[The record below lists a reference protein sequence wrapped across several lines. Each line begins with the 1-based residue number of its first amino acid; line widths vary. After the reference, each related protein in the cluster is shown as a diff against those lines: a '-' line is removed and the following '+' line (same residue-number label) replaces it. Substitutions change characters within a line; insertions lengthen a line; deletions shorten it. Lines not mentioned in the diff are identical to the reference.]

1 MWNPGESFVDA
12 AVREMREET
21 GLEVSNLE
29 LCGVKDWTLEDGTR
43 YLVFLYR
50 THTFRGELQSS
61 EEGEERWVPFGEL
74 PQMDAGRG
82 HAADAAPLR
91 HPHAERTVRLGTGR
105 RVAKRAEITAE
116 NMILSAAGGRRWFCT
131 RLFAVKKAKKI
142 IIILKRYLS
151 STSFFV

>member
-1 MWNPGESFVDA
+1 MERTGETAIFTNMCMVLDEADNVLVLDRIDPGWPGICFPGGHVEPGESFVDA

-61 EEGEERWVPFGEL
+61 EEGEVRWVPFGEL
-74 PQMDAGRG
+74 PQMT
-82 HAADAAPLR
+82 L
-91 HPHAERTVRLGTGR
+91 AEGMLQTLHLYGTP
-105 RVAKRAEITAE
+105 T
-116 NMILSAAGGRRWFCT
+116 LSEQFGWEQDDEWQN
-131 RLFAVKKAKKI
+131 V
-142 IIILKRYLS
+142 LK
-151 STSFFV
+151 

>member
-1 MWNPGESFVDA
+1 MEPGESFVDA

-61 EEGEERWVPFGEL
+61 EEGEVRWVPFGEL
-74 PQMDAGRG
+74 PQMT
-82 HAADAAPLR
+82 L
-91 HPHAERTVRLGTGR
+91 AEGMLQTLHLYGTP
-105 RVAKRAEITAE
+105 T
-116 NMILSAAGGRRWFCT
+116 LSEQFGWEQDDEWQN
-131 RLFAVKKAKKI
+131 V
-142 IIILKRYLS
+142 LK
-151 STSFFV
+151 

>member
-1 MWNPGESFVDA
+1 MCWCWTESIRAGRGICFPGGHVEPGESFVDA

-61 EEGEERWVPFGEL
+61 EEGEVRWVPFGEL
-74 PQMDAGRG
+74 PQMT
-82 HAADAAPLR
+82 L
-91 HPHAERTVRLGTGR
+91 AEGMLQTLHLYGTP
-105 RVAKRAEITAE
+105 T
-116 NMILSAAGGRRWFCT
+116 LSEQFGWEQDDEWQN
-131 RLFAVKKAKKI
+131 V
-142 IIILKRYLS
+142 LK
-151 STSFFV
+151 